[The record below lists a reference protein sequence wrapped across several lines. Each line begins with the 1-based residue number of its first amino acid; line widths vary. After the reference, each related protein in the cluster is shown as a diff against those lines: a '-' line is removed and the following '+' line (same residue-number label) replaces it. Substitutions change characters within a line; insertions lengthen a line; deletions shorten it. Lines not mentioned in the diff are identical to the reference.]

1 MKEFRA
7 FRKLALGKTNRENLW
22 EEKDICRKTLSVK
35 FKVFFDKSI
44 SPEVVWR
51 LLPPKL
57 TTSDDPWVLGIDGK
71 WLHRN
76 GVVVIYRD
84 ITRGENLFWSYWSS
98 ESYLALFTDLER
110 LTRLLSERRPVGV
123 VSDWKGAI
131 VNAVSNLLPGI
142 PHQRCLA
149 HVVREAKRLLP
160 QNSGFL
166 ATSTLRRLASQLSRV
181 KTNDDKRR
189 WLANLIEWERI
200 FGHRLKEKTTNPET
214 GKKWWYTHGNLRRA
228 WRLLTDNWDPFFV
241 YLDHTLI
248 PNSNNSL
255 EGTNSQI
262 KRQLNNHRGMKT
274 PQQIS
279 FLFWYLSFTRT
290 KTKQSLKKL
299 WDWWKT

>member
-1 MKEFRA
+1 M
-7 FRKLALGKTNRENLW
+7 
-22 EEKDICRKTLSVK
+22 K
-35 FKVFFDKSI
+35 FKVFFDKPI
-44 SPEVVWR
+44 SPDVVWR

-57 TTSDDPWVLGIDGK
+57 TTSDGPWVLGIDGK

-76 GVVVIYRD
+76 GVVMIYRD

-166 ATSTLRRLASQLSRV
+166 ATSTLRRLAPQLSRV

-189 WLANLIEWERI
+189 WLVNLIGWEKI
-200 FGHRLKEKTTNPET
+200 FDHRLKEKTTNPET

-241 YLDHTLI
+241 YLDHSLI

-274 PQQIS
+274 SQQVS
-279 FLFWYLSFTRT
+279 FLFWYLALTRT
-290 KTKQSLKKL
+290 KTKQSFKKL